1 VALGLLFDPQAAA
14 RALAAGVGSTLSMA
28 IGRAVPTF
36 TGQASD
42 PPVRG
47 EFKVRAV
54 SGGTVTL
61 KGRMLTGMTLHL
73 GPCAC
78 LEIEGILVAVASGK
92 SQMLDREL
100 FRMVGITPEAMK
112 ILVVKSSN
120 HFRADFTPIAA
131 DIIVA
136 KAAGPMAADPG
147 DLPWKRLS
155 AGTRSRP

>member
-1 VALGLLFDPQAAA
+1 
-14 RALAAGVGSTLSMA
+14 
-28 IGRAVPTF
+28 
-36 TGQASD
+36 
-42 PPVRG
+42 
-47 EFKVRAV
+47 
-54 SGGTVTL
+54 
-61 KGRMLTGMTLHL
+61 
-73 GPCAC
+73 
-78 LEIEGILVAVASGK
+78 VAVASGK